1 MKVFFKIV
9 FFLVLAMIIFIA
21 IVLLALGKYLFTF
34 ILAIFGFLFLGYIR
48 YQSKHYK
55 RTAPKHI
62 FEQVS
67 GQGFQLL
74 ESLYSVKK
82 TKNKETLIGRIK
94 FINETLYP
102 SLLQHSDKDY
112 YNDIIMLSIY
122 NYKESYPNRQLTENE
137 YVLLKNPNILSM
149 NIAQNEAKER
159 LKISN

>member
-1 MKVFFKIV
+1 M
-9 FFLVLAMIIFIA
+9 LIFIA

-48 YQSKHYK
+48 HQSKHYK
-55 RTAPKHI
+55 RPAQKHI

-102 SLLQHSDKDY
+102 SLLQYADKDY

-122 NYKESYPNRQLTENE
+122 NYEKSYPNRQLTENE
-137 YVLLKNPNILSM
+137 YLLLKKPNILSM
-149 NIAQNEAKER
+149 NIVQNEAKER
-159 LKISN
+159 LKIDK

>member
-1 MKVFFKIV
+1 
-9 FFLVLAMIIFIA
+9 MIIFIA

-94 FINETLYP
+94 FINEILYP
-102 SLLQHSDKDY
+102 SLLQHADKDY

-122 NYKESYPNRQLTENE
+122 NYKKSYPNRQLTENE
-137 YVLLKNPNILSM
+137 YILLKSPNILSM

-159 LKISN
+159 LKIDN